1 MTSIM
6 YVDPTVRDTVG
17 TTTTPSTTAGP
28 VSVSIDGNT
37 ATVGVTLSNVS
48 AANPLPVSFGGSST
62 TMDVNITS
70 ATNGTPINVALPG
83 ITAGNPLPVSFP
95 TAGGMNVTVT
105 NPSPIPVSFSAVGGL
120 EVKIIDVTSTSA
132 LPVTMSGGSVNAV
145 ISNVTTSTPL
155 PTTISSG
162 TVNAVISNVT
172 TATPLPVSFSTAGG
186 MDVRITDVTT
196 TTPLPVTL
204 NGLLAGEDQTNNWL
218 KTADGATQG
227 YHLHPAGSGSVA
239 AVPSETVLGASG
251 ASGDYLKKLTF
262 VVTSATNAAAF
273 VCQDGQVLATNGGS
287 GTAPSGTTTIAVTA
301 SAAVTLLQ
309 NQLAGRVIM
318 ITYTPTGASG
328 TVKLRRRIVS
338 HAAFASAT
346 ALSFTVTHA
355 VPAGGAISTW
365 QVEGVNTYEILPYN
379 MPAGVYQIDL
389 GEVSTNGAWRIAVD
403 SGVSC
408 HAVGKFT

>member
-6 YVDPTVRDTVG
+6 YVDPSTRDTVG
-17 TTTTPSTTAGP
+17 TTTTAATTAGP
-28 VSVSIDGNT
+28 QSVSID
-37 ATVGVTLSNVS
+37 ASSAVVGVTLANVS
-48 AANPLPVSFGGSST
+48 STTPLPVSFGGSSSV
-62 TMDVNITS
+62 MEVEIVS
-70 ATNGTPINVALPG
+70 ASNGTPISVALPG
-83 ITAGNPLPVSFP
+83 ITAGNPLPVTFP
-95 TAGGMNVTVT
+95 SAAGMNVTIV
-105 NPSPIPVSFSAVGGL
+105 NGSPIPVSFNTVGGM
-120 EVKIIDVTSTSA
+120 EVKITDVTSTNP

-145 ISNVTTSTPL
+145 ISNVTTATPL

-172 TATPLPVSFSTAGG
+172 SVNPLPVEFSTAGG
-186 MDVRITDVTT
+186 MDVTVLNTS
-196 TTPLPVTL
+196 LPVTL
-204 NGLLAGEDQTNNWL
+204 AGLISGEDQTNNWL

-251 ASGDYLKKLTF
+251 AAGDYLKKITF

-273 VCQDGQVLATNGGS
+273 ICQDGQVLATNGS
-287 GTAPSGTTTIAVTA
+287 TGTAPSGTTTIAVTA
-301 SAAVTLLQ
+301 TAAVTLLQ

-355 VPAGGAISTW
+355 VPAGSAISTW
-365 QVEGVNTYEILPYN
+365 QVEGVNTYELIPYN
-379 MPAGVYQIDL
+379 MPVGLYQIDL

-403 SGVSC
+403 SGVSA